1 MFAYHYHITTPPP
14 RQRELGYH
22 GKSTFGDALSTLTFR
37 KMGSKESLS
46 LIGILLLIHEWKNHC
61 VKSFYSHVCS
71 GGEDVLLYL
80 VTVDNLGQIVC
91 TSCIQ
96 TAANRVIC
104 LVSQHWNG
112 FESFFFKTDLVQ
124 TKHHFLLINMSIE
137 RHSE

>member
-1 MFAYHYHITTPPP
+1 MC
-14 RQRELGYH
+14 
-22 GKSTFGDALSTLTFR
+22 
-37 KMGSKESLS
+37 M
-46 LIGILLLIHEWKNHC
+46 
-61 VKSFYSHVCS
+61 

-137 RHSE
+137 RHLE